1 MKNIYSEPEVSI
13 INLAPQ
19 DEITSDKVDGNQGV
33 ESASGVIW

>member
-19 DEITSDKVDGNQGV
+19 DVIASDSIGGNTGV
-33 ESASGVIW
+33 EDASGVW

>member
-19 DEITSDKVDGNQGV
+19 AVITGDYIGGQPGV
-33 ESASGVIW
+33 EDASGVW

>member
-19 DEITSDKVDGNQGV
+19 DVITGDDSGGQPGV
-33 ESASGVIW
+33 EDSSGVW